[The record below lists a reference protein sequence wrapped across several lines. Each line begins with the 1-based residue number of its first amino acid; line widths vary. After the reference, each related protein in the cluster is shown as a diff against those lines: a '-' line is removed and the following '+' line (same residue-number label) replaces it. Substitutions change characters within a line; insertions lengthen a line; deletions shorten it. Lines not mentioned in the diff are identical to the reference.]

1 MVATAISCAVQGLSG
16 VPVTVE
22 VDVANGLPAFTI
34 VGLTD
39 RAIQEARER
48 VRAAVR
54 NAGFDFPQRRVTV
67 NLAPAEVPKEGS
79 GFDLAIALA
88 LLRTGRELPLDDV
101 ASIGELALDGGV
113 RGVIGVLPM
122 ARRLA
127 ASGIRRLIVPAENA
141 AEAALV
147 EGTAVV
153 GVESL
158 AVAVAYLEGRL
169 RLDPVAAPAMG
180 EIGGLGG
187 VDLAAVRG
195 QAVGKRA
202 LEIAAA
208 GRHNLLMVGPPGAGK
223 TMLARA
229 LAGLLPD
236 LDADEALE
244 VASLYS
250 LRGRLSD
257 RPATSLRPPFRAP
270 HHSVSRAG
278 LIGGGSGI
286 AQPGEVSLAH
296 RGVLFLDE
304 VCEFPRPHL
313 EALRQPLEE
322 RRVAV
327 ARVRASVVFPAEF
340 VLVAAANPC
349 PCGRLG
355 EVSGPGCSCP
365 ETAVTRYQTRLS
377 GPLRDRID
385 MVAEVPRLNGQ
396 TLLGGPPEEPTAR
409 VRERIAAAQSRQLQ
423 RAGTTG
429 VMANAL
435 LDGDGLLDVCHL
447 DDRGRNALTTAGERW
462 HLSARG
468 YHRVL
473 RVSRTIAD
481 LGGEERVGREAVIEA
496 LQLRVPAL

>member
-1 MVATAISCAVQGLSG
+1 
-16 VPVTVE
+16 
-22 VDVANGLPAFTI
+22 
-34 VGLTD
+34 
-39 RAIQEARER
+39 
-48 VRAAVR
+48 
-54 NAGFDFPQRRVTV
+54 
-67 NLAPAEVPKEGS
+67 
-79 GFDLAIALA
+79 
-88 LLRTGRELPLDDV
+88 
-101 ASIGELALDGGV
+101 
-113 RGVIGVLPM
+113 
-122 ARRLA
+122 
-127 ASGIRRLIVPAENA
+127 
-141 AEAALV
+141 
-147 EGTAVV
+147 
-153 GVESL
+153 
-158 AVAVAYLEGRL
+158 
-169 RLDPVAAPAMG
+169 
-180 EIGGLGG
+180 
-187 VDLAAVRG
+187 
-195 QAVGKRA
+195 
-202 LEIAAA
+202 
-208 GRHNLLMVGPPGAGK
+208 
-223 TMLARA
+223 
-229 LAGLLPD
+229 
-236 LDADEALE
+236 
-244 VASLYS
+244 
-250 LRGRLSD
+250 
-257 RPATSLRPPFRAP
+257 
-270 HHSVSRAG
+270 
-278 LIGGGSGI
+278 
-286 AQPGEVSLAH
+286 
-296 RGVLFLDE
+296 
-304 VCEFPRPHL
+304 
-313 EALRQPLEE
+313 
-322 RRVAV
+322 VAV